1 LLRQSV
7 AENDE
12 TVLSIYVNPTQF
24 NNPDDLSKYPAMVES
39 DAALAESLGVS
50 VLFLPD
56 YNEMYPDDFRFLV
69 DETVFSQELCGEH
82 RPGHFTGVLTIVMK
96 LLNIVKPDRAYF
108 GEKDYQQLALI
119 RGMTEAF
126 FMDTEIIGGETVR
139 ESDGLA
145 LSSRNLNLTPRDRT
159 QAPQFSEVLRSE
171 LDDDAAASELNRR
184 GFSVDYVRTIDGR
197 RFGAATLGHVRLID
211 NVVVTI

>member
-1 LLRQSV
+1 
-7 AENDE
+7 
-12 TVLSIYVNPTQF
+12 
-24 NNPDDLSKYPAMVES
+24 
-39 DAALAESLGVS
+39 
-50 VLFLPD
+50 
-56 YNEMYPDDFRFLV
+56 
-69 DETVFSQELCGEH
+69 
-82 RPGHFTGVLTIVMK
+82 VLTIVMK